1 MHDWA
6 KVVVQP
12 LGLAGFALFLVFGF
26 IARAKSG
33 DRRRWLPPVAVGMAC
48 LALIGGLAL
57 AYLNTAAAPPSK
69 STAPAAGQPA
79 VPQVQS
85 IQTTGSDSPVFVGTG
100 AVNFTAD
107 QSSTGGKSAPQ
118 KTAGSASSPKAT
130 SAPEPHAEGGQKP

>member
-33 DRRRWLPPVAVGMAC
+33 DRRRWLPPVAVAMAC

-57 AYLNTAAAPPSK
+57 AYLNTAAAPLSK
-69 STAPAAGQPA
+69 SAAPATGQPA
-79 VPQVQS
+79 APQVQS

-100 AVNFTAD
+100 PVNFTAD
-107 QSSTGGKSAPQ
+107 QSSTSGKSAPK
-118 KTAGSASSPKAT
+118 KTASSASSTKAT

>member
-12 LGLAGFALFLVFGF
+12 LGLAGFALFLVFGS

-33 DRRRWLPPVAVGMAC
+33 DQRRWLAPVAVAMAC
-48 LALIGGLAL
+48 FALIGGLAL
-57 AYLNTAAAPPSK
+57 AYLSTAAAPPSK
-69 STAPAAGQPA
+69 SAAAPAGQPA
-79 VPQVQS
+79 APQLPS

-107 QSSTGGKSAPQ
+107 QSSTGGKSAPK
-118 KTAGSASSPKAT
+118 KTSGPAGSLKAT
-130 SAPEPHAEGGQKP
+130 SSPAPNAEGGQKP